1 MVAVSSVLKLTRNK
15 ASDSLLVHEVHSDI
29 GGLPTSS
36 CPNVLRPF
44 ALRPL
49 FLTHHAAVRV
59 AHRLCP
65 FVPHADPI
73 AWLIRSAVICF
84 RDEMARSAIGMK
96 PVRSFKLVGS
106 IDTVYG
112 RLPGSDSFLFV
123 RPSVCLSVRLV
134 VLLWNISRFLA

>member
-1 MVAVSSVLKLTRNK
+1 
-15 ASDSLLVHEVHSDI
+15 
-29 GGLPTSS
+29 
-36 CPNVLRPF
+36 
-44 ALRPL
+44 
-49 FLTHHAAVRV
+49 
-59 AHRLCP
+59 
-65 FVPHADPI
+65 
-73 AWLIRSAVICF
+73 
-84 RDEMARSAIGMK
+84 MARSAIGMK